1 MTHHTHLYTALLQL
15 IDASHASDP
24 NLELDTA
31 TGQQQPK
38 ESLYA
43 QRMTDMLTRL
53 APEASEAVYISVR
66 AQHIQR
72 WMIPRSDFPMTTL
85 GYKQWRARLYKYHA
99 EVTAELMHQVG
110 YDDGT
115 IARVKAIVGKLGIK
129 VNPEAQLLEDVASL
143 VFLEH
148 YLSDFV
154 AAHPE
159 YNAEKW
165 QGILRKTWIKMSDRG
180 QSFALTEIHLPD
192 HLQSLV
198 LSATQGE
205 SPLRNGSD
213 AG

>member
-129 VNPEAQLLEDVASL
+129 
-143 VFLEH
+143 
-148 YLSDFV
+148 LSDGAGYLYGWWLAGQRAV
-154 AAHPE
+154 SQVIGLVDKNTA
-159 YNAEKW
+159 N
-165 QGILRKTWIKMSDRG
+165 RKDRKG
-180 QSFALTEIHLPD
+180 RQEITNINRAYARKP
-192 HLQSLV
+192 
-198 LSATQGE
+198 
-205 SPLRNGSD
+205 
-213 AG
+213 